1 MGPDCGSCLNI
12 PIKLGFIQ
20 TSFFCF
26 TNLSLDDISLK
37 LYYSIKYLSDYNI
50 N

>member
-1 MGPDCGSCLNI
+1 MGPDCGTCLNI

-26 TNLSLDDISLK
+26 TNLSLDDISLE